1 MKYKF
6 LVIAAA
12 VSMFAACQNK
22 SIEMQEA
29 TLPDSTKIVSL
40 NGALSEIVAGLGL
53 ENNVVGTDVT
63 SQYPQSIANKP
74 KVGHNRNLN
83 AEGILALQP
92 DVVIAMEK
100 EVAEQL
106 VSQFKA
112 AGIKLMLFNQ
122 EYTVDGTKSLIRRV
136 GDSLMRTKQADSIIK
151 QFDTELAN
159 VTTKVD
165 TTKRPKV
172 LFIYARGAGTMM
184 VGGSGTQV
192 EQVIKLAGGQ
202 NAVTDFAEYKPLTA
216 ESLVKANPDVILLF
230 DDGLE
235 SLGGEKGLLA
245 VQGVSQTNAAKN
257 RKIVTMPGDLLTS
270 FGPRLGQAI
279 TELTAKIK

>member
-1 MKYKF
+1 
-6 LVIAAA
+6 
-12 VSMFAACQNK
+12 MFAACQNK

-100 EVAEQL
+100 EVPEQL

-136 GDSLMRTKQADSIIK
+136 GDSLMRAKQADSIIK

-279 TELTAKIK
+279 TELSAKIK